1 MKLGVCYYPEQWPEA
16 LWADDARRMAEL
28 GIRHVRIG
36 EFAWSRIE
44 PSPGELQWDW
54 LDRAVQT
61 LARAG
66 LEVVMGTPTATPPK
80 WLVDRHPGMLAV
92 DAQGRERRF
101 GSRRHYDFSSDAY
114 LEEARRI
121 VTLQAQRYGRH
132 PAVTAWQTDNEYG
145 CHDTVLSGS
154 DQAVRRFRLWLRE
167 RYGTVARLNEAWGNV
182 FWSQAYR
189 SFDEID
195 APMLTV
201 TESNPAHRFDFRR
214 FASDEVL
221 RFNRMQ
227 VEILREHAP
236 GRPVSHNFMLF
247 FTEFDHHK
255 VAADLDFVGWD
266 SYPLGALEMF
276 WFGDEEKRRW
286 LRTGHPD
293 FAAFHHDLYRGMSR
307 LPFWVMEQQPG
318 PVNWAQW
325 NPSPKDGMVR
335 LWTWEAFAHGA
346 GVVSYFRW
354 RQAPFAQ
361 EQMHAGL
368 NTPDNR
374 LDTGGIE
381 AAQVADELGRVPVV
395 PSERSPVALVFDY
408 EARWALEAQPQ
419 GADFNA
425 LRLAYEWYGALR
437 ALALDVDIVSAQAPL
452 EGYALVVVP
461 TLPHLPDGFVARLRD
476 SGARVVLGPR
486 CGSKVETLSIA
497 DGLPPGDLRTLMPI
511 RVRRVESLRPG
522 VTSPVVL
529 GEHRGECIRW
539 REHVE
544 LGADSVGEAQ
554 FADEFGGPAVVRAGN
569 VRYLAGWFDA
579 PTLTE
584 VMQRAA
590 IDAGLEPYALPVGVR
605 IRQRG
610 DLIFLFNYG
619 DEPATLPTEPVDWLI
634 GNDTVPAQGVCVARL
649 RSA

>member
-1 MKLGVCYYPEQWPEA
+1 MKLGVCYYPEHWPEA
-16 LWADDARRMAEL
+16 LWPDDARRMAEL

-44 PSPGELQWDW
+44 PSPGELHWDW
-54 LDRAVQT
+54 LDRAVET

-114 LEEARRI
+114 LEESRRI

-145 CHDTVLSGS
+145 CHDTVLSWS
-154 DQAVRRFRLWLRE
+154 AQAAQRFRLWLRE
-167 RYGTVARLNEAWGNV
+167 RYGNIARLNEAWGNV
-182 FWSQAYR
+182 FWSQEYR

-214 FASDEVL
+214 FASDEVV

-236 GRPVSHNFMLF
+236 GRPMSHNFMLF

-276 WFGDEEKRRW
+276 WFSDEEKRRW

-318 PVNWAQW
+318 PVNWAHW

-368 NTPDNR
+368 NTPDNQ
-374 LDTGGIE
+374 LDAGGIE

-395 PSERSPVALVFDY
+395 KSERAPVALVFDY
-408 EARWALEAQPQ
+408 EARWAIEAQPQ

-425 LRLAYEWYGALR
+425 LRLAFEWYSALR
-437 ALALDVDIVSAQAPL
+437 ELALDVDIVSAQAPL

-476 SGARVVLGPR
+476 SGAQVVLGPR
-486 CGSKVETLSIA
+486 CGAKVETLSIA

-522 VTSPVVL
+522 IAAPVVL
-529 GEHRGECIRW
+529 GEHRGDCIRW

-544 LGADSVGEAQ
+544 LGNDSVGEAQ
-554 FADEFGGPAVVRAGN
+554 FADEFGGPAVVRCGS

-579 PTLTE
+579 PTLSA
-584 VMQRAA
+584 VMHRAA
-590 IDAGLEPYALPVGVR
+590 VDAGLEPYALPAGVR

-610 DLIFLFNYG
+610 ELIFLFNYG
-619 DEPATLPTEPVDWLI
+619 DEPATLPTESVDWLI

-649 RSA
+649 RGD

>member
-1 MKLGVCYYPEQWPEA
+1 MQLGVCYYPEHWPESV
-16 LWADDARRMAEL
+16 WADDARRMAEL

-44 PSPGELQWDW
+44 PNPGELHWEW
-54 LDRAVQT
+54 LDRAVET

-66 LEVVMGTPTATPPK
+66 LQVVMGTPTATPPK

-121 VTLQAQRYGRH
+121 VTLQAQRYGHH

-145 CHDTVLSGS
+145 CHDTVLSWS
-154 DQAVRRFRLWLRE
+154 ANAVRRFRGWLQE
-167 RYGTVARLNEAWGNV
+167 RYGTIDALNTAWGNV
-182 FWSQAYR
+182 FWSQEYR
-189 SFDEID
+189 SFDQID
-195 APMLTV
+195 APNLTV

-214 FASDEVL
+214 FASDEVV

-236 GRPVSHNFMLF
+236 GKPVAHNFMLF

-276 WFGDEEKRRW
+276 WFDEDQKRRW

-318 PVNWAQW
+318 PVNWAHW
-325 NPSPKDGMVR
+325 NPSPLDGMVR

-368 NTPDNR
+368 NTPDHE
-374 LDTGGIE
+374 LDTGGLE
-381 AAQVADELGRVPVV
+381 AAQVAEELGRVPTVA
-395 PSERSPVALVFDY
+395 SERAPVALVFDY
-408 EARWALEAQPQ
+408 EARWAIEAQPQ

-425 LRLAYEWYGALR
+425 LRLAFEWYSALR
-437 ALALDVDIVSAQAPL
+437 SLALDIDIVSAQVPL
-452 EGYALVVVP
+452 DGYALVVVP
-461 TLPHLPDGFVARLRD
+461 TLPHLPAGFVQRLAD
-476 SGARVVLGPR
+476 SGAQVVLGPR
-486 CGSKVETLSIA
+486 CGAKVETLSVA
-497 DGLPPGDLRTLMPI
+497 PGLPPGELRALMPI

-522 VTSPVVL
+522 IVSPVVL
-529 GEHRGECIRW
+529 GEHRGECLRW

-554 FADEFGGPAVVRAGN
+554 FADAFGGPAVVQAGR

-579 PTLTE
+579 ATMREL
-584 VMQRAA
+584 MSRAA
-590 IDAGLEPYALPVGVR
+590 VDAGLEPYALPEGVR
-605 IRQRG
+605 MRQRG
-610 DLIFLFNYG
+610 ELSFLFNYG
-619 DEPATLPTEPVDWLI
+619 DEPATLPTETVEWLV
-634 GNDTVPAQGVCVARL
+634 GDSTVPPQGVCIARV
-649 RSA
+649 SG

>member
-1 MKLGVCYYPEQWPEA
+1 MKLGVCYYPEQWPES

-54 LDRAVQT
+54 LDRAVET

-145 CHDTVLSGS
+145 CHDTVVSWS

-182 FWSQAYR
+182 FWSQEYR

-195 APMLTV
+195 APLLTV

-276 WFGDEEKRRW
+276 WFSDEEKRRW

-318 PVNWAQW
+318 PVNWAHW

-346 GVVSYFRW
+346 GVVS
-354 RQAPFAQ
+354 
-361 EQMHAGL
+361 
-368 NTPDNR
+368 
-374 LDTGGIE
+374 
-381 AAQVADELGRVPVV
+381 
-395 PSERSPVALVFDY
+395 
-408 EARWALEAQPQ
+408 
-419 GADFNA
+419 
-425 LRLAYEWYGALR
+425 
-437 ALALDVDIVSAQAPL
+437 
-452 EGYALVVVP
+452 
-461 TLPHLPDGFVARLRD
+461 
-476 SGARVVLGPR
+476 
-486 CGSKVETLSIA
+486 
-497 DGLPPGDLRTLMPI
+497 
-511 RVRRVESLRPG
+511 
-522 VTSPVVL
+522 
-529 GEHRGECIRW
+529 
-539 REHVE
+539 
-544 LGADSVGEAQ
+544 
-554 FADEFGGPAVVRAGN
+554 
-569 VRYLAGWFDA
+569 
-579 PTLTE
+579 
-584 VMQRAA
+584 
-590 IDAGLEPYALPVGVR
+590 
-605 IRQRG
+605 
-610 DLIFLFNYG
+610 
-619 DEPATLPTEPVDWLI
+619 
-634 GNDTVPAQGVCVARL
+634 
-649 RSA
+649 

>member
-1 MKLGVCYYPEQWPEA
+1 MKLGVCYYPEQWPESM
-16 LWADDARRMAEL
+16 WAGDAARMADL

-44 PSPGELQWDW
+44 PNPGQLQWEW
-54 LDRAVQT
+54 LDRAVEV
-61 LARAG
+61 LASAG

-92 DAQGRERRF
+92 DTQGRERKF

-121 VTLQAQRYGRH
+121 VTLQARRYGRH

-145 CHDTVLSGS
+145 CHDTVLSWS
-154 DQAVRRFRLWLRE
+154 ANAVRRFRVWLRE
-167 RYGTVARLNEAWGNV
+167 RYVNIQALNTAWGNV
-182 FWSQAYR
+182 FWSQEYR

-195 APMLTV
+195 APNLTV

-214 FASDEVL
+214 FASDEVV

-247 FTEFDHHK
+247 FTEFDHRK

-276 WFGDEEKRRW
+276 WFSDEEKRRW

-318 PVNWAQW
+318 PVNWAHW

-374 LDTGGIE
+374 PDAGGIE
-381 AAQVADELGRVPVV
+381 AAQVAHELGQVPVL
-395 PSERSPVALVFDY
+395 PSQPAPVALVFDY
-408 EARWALEAQPQ
+408 EARWAVEAQPQ

-437 ALALDVDIVSAQAPL
+437 ALALDVDIVSAQSAL
-452 EGYALVVVP
+452 DGYALVVVP
-461 TLPHLPDGFVARLRD
+461 TLPHLPDGFVSRLRD
-476 SGARVVLGPR
+476 GGAQVVLGPR
-486 CGSKVETLSIA
+486 CGSKVETLSIP
-497 DGLPPGDLRTLMPI
+497 DGLPPGALRSLMPI

-522 VTSPVVL
+522 VAAAVVL
-529 GEHRGECIRW
+529 GDHHGACIRW

-544 LGADSVGEAQ
+544 LGPDCIGEAQ
-554 FADEFGGPAVVRAGN
+554 FADEFGGPALVRAGRL
-569 VRYLAGWFDA
+569 RYVAGWFDE
-579 PTLTE
+579 PTLRE
-584 VMQRAA
+584 VMRRAA
-590 IDAGLEPYALPVGVR
+590 VDAGLEPYALPEGVR
-605 IRQRG
+605 VRQRG
-610 DLIFLFNYG
+610 DLMFIFNYG
-619 DEPATLPTEPVDWLI
+619 NEPATLPTEPVDWLI
-634 GNDTVPAQGVCVARL
+634 GSDNVPAQGVSVARL
-649 RSA
+649 RDS